1 MVSTEICNYH
11 PGALTFMM
19 AAYHEY
25 LPEADLA
32 FQRMLDNGIVGDQ
45 LYILWYECCNKNTYA
60 TLQVMINNDID
71 DIKRHINYN
80 RMNCIKYDIKEETNH
95 VQEEES
101 DQN

>member
-1 MVSTEICNYH
+1 MVSTEICKYH

-32 FQRMLDNGIVGDQ
+32 FQRMLDNDIVGDQ

-60 TLQVMINNDID
+60 TLQIMINNNID
-71 DIKRHINYN
+71 DIKRHINYDH
-80 RMNCIKYDIKEETNH
+80 MNCIKYDIKEETNH
-95 VQEEES
+95 G
-101 DQN
+101 